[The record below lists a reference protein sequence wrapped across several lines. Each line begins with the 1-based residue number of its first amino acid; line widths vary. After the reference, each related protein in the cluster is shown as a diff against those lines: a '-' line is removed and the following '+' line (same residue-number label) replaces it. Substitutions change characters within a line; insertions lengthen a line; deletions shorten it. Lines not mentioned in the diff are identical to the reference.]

1 MSDDLR
7 DAIAQL
13 FCADDNFNWAGESW
27 DVCGEPVQDWWRMK
41 ADAVLTMP
49 EIVDML
55 ALRSVVNGLTVE
67 QVALG
72 LRYSSFIYSRPYNAV
87 TDDEKAISQWREPT

>member
-7 DAIAQL
+7 DAIARAIRELDQL
-13 FCADDNFNWAGESW
+13 PYLRQSRHHEA
-27 DVCGEPVQDWWRMK
+27 
-41 ADAVLTMP
+41 ADAVLAMP

-55 ALRSVVNGLTVE
+55 ALRRMCGDLSVE

-87 TDDEKAISQWREPT
+87 TDDEKAIANWRGPT

>member
-7 DAIAQL
+7 DAIADCIPERVL
-13 FCADDNFNWAGESW
+13 RIHSGEII
-27 DVCGEPVQDWWRMK
+27 ER
-41 ADAVLTMP
+41 VLALP

-55 ALRSVVNGLTVE
+55 ALRRLCGDLTVE
-67 QVALG
+67 QVARALG
-72 LRYSSFIYSRPYNAV
+72 YGRMLISTVFTDDNL

>member
-27 DVCGEPVQDWWRMK
+27 DVCGEPVQDWWRRK
-41 ADAVLTMP
+41 ADAVLAMP

-55 ALRSVVNGLTVE
+55 ALKRLVGDLTVE
-67 QVALG
+67 QVARALQCARIRLEDMDG
-72 LRYSSFIYSRPYNAV
+72 H
-87 TDDEKAISQWREPT
+87 

>member
-1 MSDDLR
+1 MSDALR
-7 DAIAQL
+7 NAIAKAVTSAAFDGSTITNPWL
-13 FCADDNFNWAGESW
+13 A
-27 DVCGEPVQDWWRMK
+27 
-41 ADAVLTMP
+41 ADAVLDMP

-55 ALRSVVNGLTVE
+55 ALRRMCGDLTVE